1 MRLFQ
6 PLNRTL
12 FAGRTG
18 KALLFPCFFAGA
30 VFLAAFLGGPVLRVL
45 ALAALAAGLFVL
57 IWKVRCAERAAAEM
71 GTELAAAQSAWLS
84 EVEGCAGARQALAAQ
99 KTEMEG
105 AAQILA
111 QTNVLLAQASGRF
124 QELFQGLP
132 VACFCYDRAGRIME
146 WNRAFERLY
155 GLEDALGRSVWETV
169 CPRDGSPQLGQAVE
183 AALAGEAQEGIE
195 WTHRR
200 ADGSPVQL
208 LCNVFP
214 LRGLGGEV
222 TGGISVHVD
231 ISAQHRAEEALR
243 ASEERLHALYNTT
256 SQQDLSFADKTAVL
270 LETGCLQ
277 FGLETG
283 VLARAVGEN
292 YHVVQA
298 LSPDAAVAPG
308 VLFPADAGPGRAAL
322 CLARREEPGAESG
335 GEAVCLGS
343 HVRVNGEAWGTLCFV
358 GAHSPENPFTS
369 GDREMVRL
377 MAQWI
382 GGEVAR
388 REAEEAVR
396 DSEERFRSAI
406 ASMSEG
412 LILMDAGGVIRIC
425 NESAERILGV
435 TRQAI
440 EEWRPLNPEYV
451 ARREDGT
458 PFPQGSYPLV
468 VSLRRGA
475 PQRDVVA
482 GLPRPDGSLLWVTIN
497 STPLFRPGED
507 APYAAVATFSDI
519 TERRR
524 SDARIAAQ
532 MSQIQ
537 DYSHALEEQK
547 AAMEV
552 VNAQLEALALCDGL
566 TGLGNRRAF
575 EARMEQELLRAER
588 YGLPLSLVLLDVD
601 GFKEYNDTF
610 GHPAGDQVLR
620 LLSKT
625 VAGEGRETDFFA
637 RYGGEEFVILLPH
650 TDSEGA
656 VVFSERLRSVLEAAT
671 WPGRDVTASFGVA
684 TLWPA
689 MQNQAE
695 LVSAADT
702 ALYAAKAAGRNRV
715 VHAQALF
722 AHAA

>member
-1 MRLFQ
+1 MQIFD
-6 PLNRTL
+6 TL
-12 FAGRTG
+12 KNVNYAGRISSALSLTG
-18 KALLFPCFFAGA
+18 LLVGV
-30 VFLAAFLGGPVLRVL
+30 VFLGAFFGPPTLRVAALSAL
-45 ALAALAAGLFVL
+45 AVGLAALIRHTQG
-57 IWKVRCAERAAAEM
+57 AERAAAAL
-71 GTELAAAQSAWLS
+71 GAELAAAQKA
-84 EVEGCAGARQALAAQ
+84 
-99 KTEMEG
+99 EMEG

-111 QTNVLLAQASGRF
+111 QTNSLLAQASSRF

-132 VACFCYDRAGRIME
+132 VACFCYDRSGRIME

-155 GLEDALGRSVWETV
+155 GLEDALGCSVWEAI
-169 CPRDGSPQLGQAVE
+169 CPRDGSPQLGLAIE
-183 AALAGEAQEGIE
+183 AALAGEAQEGVE
-195 WTHRR
+195 WTHRH

-222 TGGISVHVD
+222 TGGIYANID
-231 ISAQHRAEEALR
+231 ISAQHQAEEALR
-243 ASEERLHALYNTT
+243 VSEERLHALYNTT
-256 SQQDLSFADKTAVL
+256 SQQNLSFEDKTATL
-270 LETGCLQ
+270 LETGCTQ

-283 VLARAVGEN
+283 VLARAVGKN
-292 YHVVQA
+292 YQVVQA
-298 LSPDAAVAPG
+298 LSPDAG
-308 VLFPADAGPGRAAL
+308 VVPEVFFPADAGPGQAAL
-322 CLARREEPGAESG
+322 CLASRNEPET
-335 GEAVCLGS
+335 EAICLGS

-358 GAHSPENPFTS
+358 GAHRPETPFTS

-388 REAEEAVR
+388 QEAEEAVR

-412 LILMDAGGVIRIC
+412 LVVMDAGGVIRIC

-435 TRQAI
+435 AQQAL
-440 EEWRPLNPEYV
+440 EEWRPLNPDFV

-468 VSLRRGA
+468 VSLRRGK

-482 GLPRPDGSLLWVTIN
+482 GLPRLDGSLLWVTIN
-497 STPLFRPGED
+497 SAPLFRPGED

-524 SDARIAAQ
+524 SDAQIAAQ
-532 MSQIQ
+532 LCQIQ

-547 AAMEV
+547 SALQAA
-552 VNAQLEALALCDGL
+552 NAQLEELALCDGL

-575 EARMEQELLRAER
+575 ETRMEQELLRAER
-588 YGLPLSLVLLDVD
+588 YGIPLSLVLLDVD

-620 LLSKT
+620 ILAKT

-656 VVFSERLRSVLEAAT
+656 IIFSERLRCVLEAAT
-671 WPGRDVTASFGVA
+671 WPGHDVTASFGVA